1 MKCWDMPSI
10 NIGFANGAEVGLKI
24 AENFKESDMVD
35 FLKNYADG
43 NGIGGNILTST
54 LKTTHVKDGGGV
66 NFYSPFRPTPPFPP
80 PLHPSRRGEQGRS
93 CGIFSFKVICTQ
105 LILFYCIFD

>member
-10 NIGFANGAEVGLKI
+10 NTGFANGAEVGVKI

-35 FLKNYADG
+35 FLKNYANG

-54 LKTTHVKDGGGV
+54 LKTTHVKDGGGG
-66 NFYSPFRPTPPFPP
+66 FLLLLPPHSSVSPP
-80 PLHPSRRGEQGRS
+80 PSILHTGENGVGVEEFFHSR
-93 CGIFSFKVICTQ
+93 
-105 LILFYCIFD
+105 

>member
-54 LKTTHVKDGGGV
+54 LKTTHVKDTAGK
-66 NFYSPFRPTPPFPP
+66 FLLPLPPHSSVFPPP
-80 PLHPSRRGEQGRS
+80 PLHPSHRGQRGRS
-93 CGIFSFKVICTQ
+93 CGIFPFKVVCTQ
-105 LILFYCIFD
+105 LILF